1 MNLKQAVCRLPV
13 AAAFFAAGLCTASA
27 AMAASLERNWLE
39 VRLLDKHNSKPI
51 AGAAVCLGTRADASQ
66 FGARRS
72 DRDGVVRFD
81 DVRTS
86 PLLLTVSG
94 QGYQGRQQP
103 LEPMYQSRVL
113 AITLVTG
120 GGGPSCAAPHRVSS
134 AAAAGSGLTLTSV
147 RVRANPALQEEA
159 GALVS
164 ARASGSVNQIRVSEH
179 ADFHDTD
186 WQDYRPEVAVPL
198 SGGEG
203 LKHLYVQVR
212 RATVAQGASIE
223 VLSPVKE
230 VSYRVE

>member
-1 MNLKQAVCRLPV
+1 MNLKHAVCRLPV
-13 AAAFFAAGLCTASA
+13 AAAFAAGLCGASA
-27 AMAASLERNWLE
+27 AMAASLERSWLE
-39 VRLLDKHNSKPI
+39 VRLLDKHNGKPV
-51 AGAAVCLGTRADASQ
+51 AGAAVCLGTRADAAQ

-72 DRDGVVRFD
+72 DSDGVVRFD
-81 DVRTS
+81 DVRAS

-94 QGYQGRQQP
+94 SGYQGRQQA

-113 AITLVTG
+113 AVTLVTG
-120 GGGPSCAAPHRVSS
+120 GGGPDCPAPRTES
-134 AAAAGSGLTLTSV
+134 ATAGSGLTLTGV
-147 RVRANPALQEEA
+147 RVRANPAQEEA

-164 ARASGSVNQIRVSEH
+164 ARASGPVNQIRISEH
-179 ADFHDTD
+179 GDFHDTD
-186 WQDYRPEVAVPL
+186 WQDYRPDIAVPL
-198 SGGEG
+198 SGGAG